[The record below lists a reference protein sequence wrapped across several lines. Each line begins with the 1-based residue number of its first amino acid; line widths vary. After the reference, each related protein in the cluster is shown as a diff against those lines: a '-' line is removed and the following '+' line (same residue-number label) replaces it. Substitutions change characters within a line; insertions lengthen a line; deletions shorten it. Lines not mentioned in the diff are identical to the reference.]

1 MGKFFVNDCNFTME
15 DNFLDELR
23 NLTWEYP
30 EIFTGIEE
38 TTNENVV
45 CSIAIFVGDEDVL
58 VVDVCIDDDNNEEF
72 AFVQPWFFDN
82 ERWYEFNRAVVAD
95 TATAAVQAVISHANT
110 YLGYAFVSDKSV
122 HNSGAAPGEDEGA
135 VQEFLEFVHTSM
147 DVVRIECTALKDPG
161 DWPKIAEFRVESRN
175 DDGGTEIEHWSV
187 QKARV

>member
-58 VVDVCIDDDNNEEF
+58 VVNVCIDDDNNEEF

-82 ERWYEFNRAVVAD
+82 ERWYEFNPTVVAD
-95 TATAAVQAVISHANT
+95 NATAAVQAVISHANT

-135 VQEFLEFVHTSM
+135 VQEFLGFVPTQM
-147 DVVRIECTALKDPG
+147 DVVRIECTALHTPG
-161 DWPKIAEFRVESRN
+161 EWPRVAEFRVESRN

>member
-30 EIFTGIEE
+30 EIFTGIEV
-38 TTNENVV
+38 TTSESVV

-58 VVDVCIDDDNNEEF
+58 VVNVCIDDDNNEEF

-82 ERWYEFNRAVVAD
+82 ERWYEFNPTVVAD
-95 TATAAVQAVISHANT
+95 NATAAAQAVISLT
-110 YLGYAFVSDKSV
+110 DRYLGYAFVSGKSV
-122 HNSGAAPGEDEGA
+122 HNSCAMPGEDEGA
-135 VQEFLEFVHTSM
+135 VREFLEFVRTQT
-147 DVVRIECTALKDPG
+147 DAVRIECTALHTPG
-161 DWPKIAEFRVESRN
+161 EWPRVAEFRVESRN

-187 QKARV
+187 QKARM

>member
-1 MGKFFVNDCNFTME
+1 MGKFFVNDCIPAM
-15 DNFLDELR
+15 DDVFLDGLMD
-23 NLTWEYP
+23 LSYEYP
-30 EIFTGIEE
+30 EIFTGIEV
-38 TTNENVV
+38 TTSESVV

-58 VVDVCIDDDNNEEF
+58 VVNVCIDDDNNEEF

-82 ERWYEFNRAVVAD
+82 ERWYEFNPTVVAD
-95 TATAAVQAVISHANT
+95 NATAAAQAVISLT
-110 YLGYAFVSDKSV
+110 DRYLGYAFVSDKSV

-175 DDGGTEIEHWSV
+175 DGGGIEIEHWSV

>member
-1 MGKFFVNDCNFTME
+1 MGKFFVNDCIPAM
-15 DNFLDELR
+15 DDVFLDGLMD
-23 NLTWEYP
+23 LSYEYP
-30 EIFTGIEE
+30 EIFTGIEV
-38 TTNENVV
+38 TTSESVV
-45 CSIAIFVGDEDVL
+45 CSIAIFVGDEKVHVADVF
-58 VVDVCIDDDNNEEF
+58 IDDDNNEEF

-95 TATAAVQAVISHANT
+95 TSTAAAQAVISHANA

-187 QKARV
+187 QKARM

>member
-30 EIFTGIEE
+30 EIFTGIEV
-38 TTNENVV
+38 TTSENVV

-72 AFVQPWFFDN
+72 AFVQPWFFN
-82 ERWYEFNRAVVAD
+82 GGRWYEFNRAVVAD
-95 TATAAVQAVISHANT
+95 TSTAAAQAVISLT
-110 YLGYAFVSDKSV
+110 DRYLGYAFVSDKSV

-135 VQEFLEFVHTSM
+135 VQEFLGFVRTQT
-147 DVVRIECTALKDPG
+147 DVVRIECTALHTPG
-161 DWPKIAEFRVESRN
+161 EWPRVAEFRVESRN

>member
-1 MGKFFVNDCNFTME
+1 MGKFFVNDCIPAME
-15 DNFLDELR
+15 DVFLDRLMD
-23 NLTWEYP
+23 LSYEYP
-30 EIFTGIEE
+30 EIFTGIEV

-45 CSIAIFVGDEDVL
+45 CSIAVFVCDEDVL

-72 AFVQPWFFDN
+72 AFIQPWLLDN
-82 ERWYEFNRAVVAD
+82 ERWYEFNPTVVAD
-95 TATAAVQAVISHANT
+95 SATAAARAVISLT
-110 YLGYAFVSDKSV
+110 DRYLGYAFVSDKSV
-122 HNSGAAPGEDEGA
+122 HNSCAAPGEDEGA

-175 DDGGTEIEHWSV
+175 DDGGTEIKHWSV

>member
-1 MGKFFVNDCNFTME
+1 MGKFFVKDCIPAME
-15 DNFLDELR
+15 DVFLDELR

-58 VVDVCIDDDNNEEF
+58 VVNVCIDDDNNEEF

-82 ERWYEFNRAVVAD
+82 ERWYEFNPTVVAD
-95 TATAAVQAVISHANT
+95 NATAAAQAVISLT
-110 YLGYAFVSDKSV
+110 DRYLGYAFVSDKSV

-147 DVVRIECTALKDPG
+147 DVVRIKCTA
-161 DWPKIAEFRVESRN
+161 
-175 DDGGTEIEHWSV
+175 
-187 QKARV
+187 

>member
-1 MGKFFVNDCNFTME
+1 MGKFFVNDCIPAM
-15 DNFLDELR
+15 DDVFLDGLMD
-23 NLTWEYP
+23 LSYEYP
-30 EIFTGIEE
+30 EIFTGIEV
-38 TTNENVV
+38 TTSESVV

-58 VVDVCIDDDNNEEF
+58 VVNVCIDDDNNEEF

-82 ERWYEFNRAVVAD
+82 ERWYEFNPTVVAD
-95 TATAAVQAVISHANT
+95 NATAAAQAVISHANT

-135 VQEFLEFVHTSM
+135 VQEFHEFVHTSM

-175 DDGGTEIEHWSV
+175 DDGGTEIEHWPV
-187 QKARV
+187 QKARM

>member
-30 EIFTGIEE
+30 EIFTGIEV
-38 TTNENVV
+38 TTSENVV

-58 VVDVCIDDDNNEEF
+58 VVDVCIDDDNEEEF
-72 AFVQPWFFDN
+72 AFVQPWFFN
-82 ERWYEFNRAVVAD
+82 GGRWYEFNPTVVAD
-95 TATAAVQAVISHANT
+95 NATAAAQAVISLT
-110 YLGYAFVSDKSV
+110 DRYLGYAFVSDKSV

>member
-45 CSIAIFVGDEDVL
+45 CSIAVFVCDEDVL
-58 VVDVCIDDDNNEEF
+58 VV
-72 AFVQPWFFDN
+72 
-82 ERWYEFNRAVVAD
+82 
-95 TATAAVQAVISHANT
+95 
-110 YLGYAFVSDKSV
+110 
-122 HNSGAAPGEDEGA
+122 
-135 VQEFLEFVHTSM
+135 

>member
-45 CSIAIFVGDEDVL
+45 CSIAVFVGGEDVL
-58 VVDVCIDDDNNEEF
+58 VADVCVDDNGEEF
-72 AFVQPWFFDN
+72 AFVQPWFFDGG
-82 ERWYEFNRAVVAD
+82 RWYEFNRAVVAD
-95 TATAAVQAVISHANT
+95 SAEAAVQAVTSHANT
-110 YLGYAFVSDKSV
+110 YLGYVFVNDGFT
-122 HNSGAAPGEDEGA
+122 HNSCAMPGEDEGA
-135 VQEFLEFVHTSM
+135 VQEFLEFVRTQT
-147 DVVRIECTALKDPG
+147 DVVRIECTALHTPG
-161 DWPKIAEFRVESRN
+161 EWPRVAEFRVESRN

>member
-1 MGKFFVNDCNFTME
+1 MGKFFVNDCIPAME
-15 DNFLDELR
+15 DVFLDELR

-30 EIFTGIEE
+30 EIFTGIEV
-38 TTNENVV
+38 TSSWIGV

-82 ERWYEFNRAVVAD
+82 ECWYEFNPTVVAD
-95 TATAAVQAVISHANT
+95 NATAAVQAVISHANT

-175 DDGGTEIEHWSV
+175 DDGETEIEHWSV
-187 QKARV
+187 QKARM

>member
-45 CSIAIFVGDEDVL
+45 CSIAISVGDEKVH
-58 VVDVCIDDDNNEEF
+58 VADVCIDDDNEEEF
-72 AFVQPWFFDN
+72 AFVQPWFFDGG
-82 ERWYEFNRAVVAD
+82 RWYEFNRAVVAD
-95 TATAAVQAVISHANT
+95 TSTAAAQAVISLT
-110 YLGYAFVSDKSV
+110 DRYLGYAFVSDKSV
-122 HNSGAAPGEDEGA
+122 HNSCAMPGEDEGA
-135 VQEFLEFVHTSM
+135 VRELLEFVHAKM
-147 DVVRIECTALKDPG
+147 DVVHTECIALNTPG
-161 DWPKIAEFRVESRN
+161 EWPKIAEFRVEFRN

-187 QKARV
+187 QKARM